1 MYGVFVGIGI
11 AGTITS
17 AFLPETLGQ
26 DFPDTIEDVERR
38 KWNKFFSFRVW
49 KDHRKSQEKNDSAVK
64 NNQPDA

>member
-1 MYGVFVGIGI
+1 MYGIFVGIGVV
-11 AGTITS
+11 GTIAS

-38 KWNKFFSFRVW
+38 KWNRFFSFRVW
-49 KDHRKSQEKNDSAVK
+49 KDQRTSPEKSDPADK